1 MNVSSTKTWLKR
13 WQFPLGMAISLV
25 FLWLALR
32 DIRFGDVWQSL
43 QGAGYVWIV
52 PTVLAYFVT
61 VGFRAWRWQGL
72 IKPIKVVAG
81 SRLFGIV
88 VLGYL
93 GNSIYPFRIG
103 ELLRVY
109 VLNQWEE
116 IPVSSG
122 LATLLVERVLDGVSV
137 LVLVFGAL
145 LLVPLPDPDM
155 QILVMSTSFLFFGL
169 LAGFLLIAFLPKQA
183 LRFVQWTA
191 HWLPVKLGDPLVN
204 IAGSFL
210 RGLAALRSPKP
221 VFVLLL
227 SSVLIWIFEVAKFWF
242 IMQAFPFDVGIVII
256 ALTVGIVNLASILP
270 SAPGFV
276 GTFDL
281 PIITMLSLYEIEN
294 GVAVAY
300 TLVLHTTIWLS
311 ATVFGMGYMLYG
323 GMRWADLGKAGRIRE
338 NGRFG

>member
-1 MNVSSTKTWLKR
+1 MNVSSTKNWFKR
-13 WQFPLGMAISLV
+13 WQFPLGIAISLI
-25 FLWLALR
+25 FLGIALR

-43 QGAGYVWIV
+43 QGAGYIWII

-61 VGFRAWRWQGL
+61 VGLRAWRWQVL
-72 IKPIKVVAG
+72 IKPIKNVAWG
-81 SRLFGIV
+81 RLFGIV
-88 VLGYL
+88 ALGYL

-122 LATLLVERVLDGVSV
+122 LATLLVERVFDGISV

-145 LLVPLPDPDM
+145 LLVPLPDPQM
-155 QILVMSTSFLFFGL
+155 QTLVMITSFLFFGL
-169 LAGFLLIAFLPKQA
+169 LAGFLIMAFLPKQA
-183 LRFVQWTA
+183 LWLVQWMA
-191 HWLPVKLGDPLVN
+191 RWLPAKLGVPLVK

-210 RGLAALRSPKP
+210 EGLAALRSPKP
-221 VFVLLL
+221 VFIVLV
-227 SSVLIWIFEVAKFWF
+227 SSVLIWIFEVSKFWF
-242 IMQAFPFDVGIVII
+242 IMQAFPFDVGIII
-256 ALTVGIVNLASILP
+256 ITLTVGIVNLASILP

-281 PIITMLSLYEIEN
+281 PIITILDLYNIEY
-294 GVAVAY
+294 GLAVAY

-311 ATVFGMGYMLYG
+311 ATVFGVVYMLYA
-323 GMRWADLGKAGRIRE
+323 GMRWADLGKAGRVRE